1 MTYGKLNGEALVVAT
16 NVIKV
21 NGRVVANP
29 KAKDYKAAGYLP
41 VDATENPPEGYRWN
55 NKWEISGEKIVKK
68 YDPIP
73 QEEQE
78 YLDSHTLVSMTQEE
92 AEAFENMEQTLAN
105 AQAATETAQAAA
117 QAAQEAAETAQQEA
131 AEATAAK
138 EAAEATLADVND
150 IISKVE
156 EVFG

>member
-29 KAKDYKAAGYLP
+29 RAKDYKTSGYLP
-41 VDATENPPEGYRWN
+41 VDATENPPEGYQWN
-55 NKWEISGEKIVKK
+55 NKWEVQGDKIIKK

-78 YLDSHTLVSMTQEE
+78 EMNAMEVLSGEE
-92 AEAFENMEQTLAN
+92 AEAYREYQT
-105 AQAATETAQAAA
+105 
-117 QAAQEAAETAQQEA
+117 
-131 AEATAAK
+131 
-138 EAAEATLADVND
+138 D
-150 IISKVE
+150 IVPVLE